1 MGAHAIKAK
10 DCKLFRGRRRA
21 ISRGRAA
28 VTAWNLERQVAAPI
42 CPLLE
47 LPHSVFA
54 WAGFAVFAGFFFLQW
69 CMQIDVRCEADLDR
83 YDQLF
88 DNPALD
94 TLFKADNGSGLFLQF
109 CDRATVICVQT
120 ACFCKLLEVRDFYE
134 EQEAREHPD
143 RVPDPPV
150 AWVTRGG
157 CIGETPG
164 A

>member
-1 MGAHAIKAK
+1 MN
-10 DCKLFRGRRRA
+10 F
-21 ISRGRAA
+21 SAA
-28 VTAWNLERQVAAPI
+28 DVEPYPAVVRLSLLGTWNVKWLRQFS
-42 CPLLE
+42 PLLE

-88 DNPALD
+88 DNPVLD

-120 ACFCKLLEVRDFYE
+120 ACFCTLLEVRDFYE

-150 AWVTRGG
+150 AWVTAEAAGG
-157 CIGETPG
+157 VDQT
-164 A
+164 